1 MALYLGSF
9 GAARDCRDLILNVR
23 VRAGGPCENAQEA
36 LRSWPKMCR
45 GLPRRGWVPGAKR
58 TICIR
63 GEEEEEEEE
72 EEESG

>member
-1 MALYLGSF
+1 
-9 GAARDCRDLILNVR
+9 
-23 VRAGGPCENAQEA
+23 
-36 LRSWPKMCR
+36 MCR